1 MPLNDAAIRSAK
13 PKEKPYKLSDSG
25 GLYLLVNPNGS
36 RLWRLKYRLATKER
50 LLSIGAYPTI
60 SLAKAREKRDAAK
73 TDLAA
78 GLDPSSL
85 KRQKK
90 LVATILTAN
99 TFNALAGELI
109 EKAKREGRAPI
120 TIAKTEWLLG
130 MAYPELG
137 NRPIAEITPAE
148 VLAILQRVERRGH
161 HETATRL
168 RSKIGAVFRYAI
180 ATARAENDP
189 TFALRGALVAPKV
202 QHRAAITDPKG
213 LGALLRAVDDF
224 QGQTITKAA
233 LQLLILLFPRPGELR
248 SATWA
253 EFDLPAAVWTIPASR
268 MKMRRPHRVPLSR
281 QALEILGELR
291 ELTGRSEHVFPCV
304 RTVRRAMSENT
315 MNAALR
321 RIGYS
326 KDEVTAHGFRAT
338 ASTLLNESGKWN
350 SDAIERQLA
359 HIDTNEVRRAYA
371 RGEHWSERV
380 SMMQWWAD
388 HLHELRKL
396 SP

>member
-1 MPLNDAAIRSAK
+1 MPLSDAAIRSAK
-13 PKEKPYKLSDSG
+13 PKEKPYKLSDGG

-36 RLWRLKYRLATKER
+36 RLWRLKYRVATKER

-60 SLAKAREKRDAAK
+60 SLAKAREKRDDAK
-73 TDLAA
+73 TSLAD

-90 LVATILTAN
+90 LTASILGAN
-99 TFNALAGELI
+99 TFKALAEELI

-130 MAYPELG
+130 MAYAELG

-148 VLAILQRVERRGH
+148 VLAILQQVEGKGH
-161 HETATRL
+161 NETATRL
-168 RSKIGAVFRYAI
+168 RSKIGSVFRYAI
-180 ATARAENDP
+180 ATARAVSDP
-189 TFALRGALVAPKV
+189 TFALRGALVTPKV

-253 EFDLPAAVWTIPASR
+253 EFDLTAAVWTIPATR
-268 MKMRRPHRVPLSR
+268 MKMRRPHRVPLPK
-281 QALEILGELR
+281 QALEILGGLK
-291 ELTGRSEHVFPCV
+291 ELTGRSEYAFPCV

-315 MNAALR
+315 LNAALR
-321 RIGYS
+321 RMGYS

-371 RGEHWSERV
+371 RGEHWDERV

-388 HLHELRKL
+388 QLDCFRNNE
-396 SP
+396 

>member
-1 MPLNDAAIRSAK
+1 MPLSDAAIRSAK

-36 RLWRLKYRLATKER
+36 RLWRLKYRVATKER
-50 LLSIGAYPTI
+50 LLSIGAYPAI
-60 SLAKAREKRDAAK
+60 SLAKAREKRDIAK
-73 TDLAA
+73 TDLAS

-90 LVATILTAN
+90 LTATILTAN
-99 TFNALAGELI
+99 TFKALAGELI

-148 VLAILQRVERRGH
+148 VLAILQQVEVKGH

-168 RSKIGAVFRYAI
+168 RSKIGSVFRYAI
-180 ATARAENDP
+180 ATARAESDP
-189 TFALRGALVAPKV
+189 TFALRGALITPKV

-224 QGQTITKAA
+224 QGQTVTQAA

-253 EFDLPAAVWTIPASR
+253 EFDLSAAVWTIPAVR

-281 QALEILGELR
+281 QALEILGALK
-291 ELTGRSEHVFPCV
+291 ELTGRSEHIFPCI

-371 RGEHWSERV
+371 RGEHWDERV

-388 HLHELRKL
+388 QLDCFRNEI
-396 SP
+396 